1 MKIGIFGRSTSKEF
15 ITALKKIISV
25 IQGYNHKVYIYQ
37 PFLKQ
42 LQKQDSKFLKNNS
55 FSLRDDL
62 NKKIDFL
69 ISIGGDG
76 TMLNTLRIVK
86 NSNVPILGIN
96 TGRLGFLSS
105 INVEQLEET
114 IQCLEKKEFYLDK
127 RTLLELKSNKP
138 LYKTDENIALNEF
151 TIHKIDS
158 ASMIT
163 IHVYLNDEF
172 LNTYWADGLIVSTP
186 TGSTAYSLSCGGP
199 IVLPGSGN
207 LILTPIAPHNLNV
220 RPLVIPDNG
229 VIKLKLESRSKHYL
243 IALDSRS
250 VTINNEVEITLQ
262 KSTKYIEIVRLNSQ
276 SFLKTLRN
284 KMMWGVDKRN

>member
-1 MKIGIFGRSTSKEF
+1 
-15 ITALKKIISV
+15 
-25 IQGYNHKVYIYQ
+25 
-37 PFLKQ
+37 
-42 LQKQDSKFLKNNS
+42 
-55 FSLRDDL
+55 
-62 NKKIDFL
+62 
-69 ISIGGDG
+69 
-76 TMLNTLRIVK
+76 
-86 NSNVPILGIN
+86 
-96 TGRLGFLSS
+96 
-105 INVEQLEET
+105 
-114 IQCLEKKEFYLDK
+114 
-127 RTLLELKSNKP
+127 
-138 LYKTDENIALNEF
+138 
-151 TIHKIDS
+151 
-158 ASMIT
+158 MIT

-262 KSTKYIEIVRLNSQ
+262 KSTKHIEIVRLNSQ

>member
-1 MKIGIFGRSTSKEF
+1 MNIGIFGRSTSKEF

-25 IQGYNHKVYIYQ
+25 IQGYNHKIYIYQ

-42 LQKQDSKFLKNNS
+42 LQKQDSKFSKNKS

-76 TMLNTLRIVK
+76 TLLNTLRIVK

-114 IQCLEKKEFYLDK
+114 IQCLEKKAFYLDK

-284 KMMWGVDKRN
+284 KLMWGVDKRN